1 VRRDADEGRRWIIRA
16 ALNGSARA
24 KQDANFTKAT
34 PDQLREG
41 EDLNRV
47 QRAQSGDAQA
57 QFELGQSYLQQKQFA
72 WAKQWLE
79 KAAAQGYEP
88 ARAALQTLDAEAAI
102 KPVAPPTEAPIPQD
116 LLARAQAGDATAQFL
131 LGMLYFNRK
140 DTANAKLWL
149 QKAADQ
155 GIVLA
160 QDRLKDLEGSAAAPH
175 TPSSFCPWCKQ

>member
-1 VRRDADEGRRWIIRA
+1 MYLRV
-16 ALNGSARA
+16 
-24 KQDANFTKAT
+24 KQ
-34 PDQLREG
+34 
-41 EDLNRV
+41 V
-47 QRAQSGDAQA
+47 AQ
-57 QFELGQSYLQQKQFA
+57 
-72 WAKQWLE
+72 AKQWLE

-88 ARAALQTLDAEAAI
+88 AKAALKTLNAEAAT
-102 KPVAPPTEAPIPQD
+102 KPVATPPTEAPIPPD
-116 LLARAQAGDATAQFL
+116 LVARAQAGDASAQFL
-131 LGMLYFNRK
+131 LGIQYLNRK